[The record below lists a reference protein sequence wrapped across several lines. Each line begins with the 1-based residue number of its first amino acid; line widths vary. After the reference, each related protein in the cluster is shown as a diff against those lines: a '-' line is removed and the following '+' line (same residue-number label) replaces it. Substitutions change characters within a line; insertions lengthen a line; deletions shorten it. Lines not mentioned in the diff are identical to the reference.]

1 MTNRDPYVELVQRRV
16 RLDPLLVG
24 FTHDLPLAEI
34 ASLERG
40 TAPDCA
46 GFDEEWVVR
55 KAVTALAGL
64 GLIGGAGSV
73 VYNQHGDATV
83 KIKDSSGKVH
93 AVVIKSNGKSFS
105 CPVGTHDKV
114 KQYDINAGR
123 IELTLQAVRRSERA
137 IERRYPKNVAPHKV
151 VVQFN
156 ALVKR
161 EGRLVDA
168 YNAQADAHNA
178 IINRDCTASS

>member
-1 MTNRDPYVELVQRRV
+1 M
-16 RLDPLLVG
+16 
-24 FTHDLPLAEI
+24 
-34 ASLERG
+34 
-40 TAPDCA
+40 
-46 GFDEEWVVR
+46 VR
-55 KAVTALAGL
+55 KAVSALAGL

-83 KIKDSSGKVH
+83 KIKDASGKVH
-93 AVVIKSNGKSFS
+93 AVVIKSNGGKSFS

-137 IERRYPKNVAPHKV
+137 IDQRYPKNVAPHKIV
-151 VVQFN
+151 VRFN

-168 YNAQADAHNA
+168 YNAQVDAHNA
-178 IINRDCTASS
+178 IIDRDCTASS